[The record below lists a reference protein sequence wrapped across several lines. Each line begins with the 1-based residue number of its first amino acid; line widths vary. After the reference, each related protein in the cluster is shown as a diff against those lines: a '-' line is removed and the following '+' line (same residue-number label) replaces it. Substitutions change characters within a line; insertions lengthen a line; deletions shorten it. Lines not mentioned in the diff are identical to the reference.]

1 MSSNNTEIISPLTT
15 SSFNEKVG
23 FAIGTGRC
31 GTKFLAKLIELEPQI
46 SSVHERNPFN
56 ETFHRYCKWY
66 KLPVD
71 QEGFL
76 RTKEHEI
83 RQDLHKHYFSF
94 EASAHL
100 SLSVQELYEQFNA
113 KFILLVRRPEQVVN
127 SYLRKGWY
135 SRPIVRETAELA
147 PGYQGYDSFHHD
159 LGRIMPSGEKF
170 QQWSQLSR
178 VGKIAWFWNALNS
191 KVLEQFNYIPETHWQ
206 IKKLEDLSYQSYLD
220 LTKFLGFKVTVA
232 QQIYKDLSQSPPN
245 AKGRLP
251 TVESWTD
258 SEAAEFEAEV
268 MPMAQYFDYEFRVG
282 NLIESSLKKNTKKQL
297 STDLPLSSQNT
308 LGKLRHLKIQSR
320 NLVSKVSHIKAA
332 FLPSKSEEN

>member
-1 MSSNNTEIISPLTT
+1 MDST
-15 SSFNEKVG
+15 SAAIAQSLENDFQGKVG

-31 GTKFLAKLIELEPQI
+31 GTKFLAKVIELESGI

-66 KLPVD
+66 GLPVD
-71 QEGFL
+71 PEGFL
-76 RTKEHEI
+76 QTKEQEI
-83 RQDLHKHYFSF
+83 RQDLEQHCFSF

-100 SLSVQELYEQFNA
+100 SLSVQELYERFGA

-135 SRPIVRETAELA
+135 GRPVVRASSELA

-170 QQWSQLSR
+170 LEWKQMSR

-191 KVLEQFNYIPETHWQ
+191 KVLEQFNCIPATHWR
-206 IKKLEDLSYQSYLD
+206 IEKLENLSYQSYLEVA
-220 LTKFLGFKVTVA
+220 KFLGFEATVTE
-232 QQIYKDLSQSPPN
+232 QTYNQLSQRPPN

-251 TVESWTD
+251 TVESWADT
-258 SEAAEFEAEV
+258 AVAEFEAEV
-268 MPMAQYFDYEFRVG
+268 EPMARYFGYEHQVSCLPKTQSRKLLLPESIQEPSSSST
-282 NLIESSLKKNTKKQL
+282 NIIE
-297 STDLPLSSQNT
+297 
-308 LGKLRHLKIQSR
+308 KLRHLKYKSK
-320 NLVSKVSHIKAA
+320 NLSTAISDIGKSL
-332 FLPSKSEEN
+332 LPSSHKNN